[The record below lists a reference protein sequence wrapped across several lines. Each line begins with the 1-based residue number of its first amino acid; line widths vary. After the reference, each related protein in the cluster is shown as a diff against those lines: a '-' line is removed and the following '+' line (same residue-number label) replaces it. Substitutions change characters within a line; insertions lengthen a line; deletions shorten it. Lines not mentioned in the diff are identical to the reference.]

1 MAKKSSSLNLQSTQK
16 GIFILVILAIFIA
29 LSSFFFSYKGNFNL
43 SNEPKNQN
51 IKIKLAQGN
60 VQISYST
67 TGELLGAY
75 DSGIVPAFHPR
86 SLTFYALQGNF
97 HAAIPSGSDLDI
109 DIQTLQG
116 SVIVDTGET
125 QVSSTKLNVGQGNIL
140 FVPSNRISSQ
150 HDFSIQQGNL
160 SLIVPY
166 GVDGLRFD
174 TQGKKLPELD
184 KAENYTYING
194 GYQSAGFD
202 EASITALV
210 KLSGSP
216 KITSIKLLTEEETQK
231 AYTSK

>member
-1 MAKKSSSLNLQSTQK
+1 MAKASPKLTRKNIL
-16 GIFILVILAIFIA
+16 ILVVLPLLIVLTY
-29 LSSFFFSYKGNFNL
+29 FFFSYKGNFNL
-43 SNEPKNQN
+43 SSEPKNQS

-67 TGELLGAY
+67 TGELQGAY
-75 DSGIVPAFHPR
+75 NSGIVPAFHPR

-97 HAAIPSGSDLDI
+97 YAAIPNSSAVDI

-125 QVSSTKLNVGQGNIL
+125 QISSTKLNVGQGNIL
-140 FVPSNRISSQ
+140 FVPSNRVSSN
-150 HDFSIQQGNL
+150 HDVSIKQGNL
-160 SLIVPY
+160 SIIVPY

-174 TQGKKLPELD
+174 TQGKKFPELD
-184 KAENYTYING
+184 KADNYSYVNS

-202 EASITALV
+202 DASITAVL

-216 KITSIKLLTEEETQK
+216 KITSIKLLTDEETQK
-231 AYTSK
+231 AYISK